1 MTIDQPNPCCCN
13 YRDFSGELKIVI
25 LLFEKMNINEL
36 RNLVKSGENE
46 TLEFKRK
53 VAHPEKIVKEI
64 VAFANT
70 RGGKLLIGVDDN
82 GSLPGLK
89 FVNEEQFALNQAIQ
103 KFIKP
108 KINFILKIIP
118 LNAKKSVISYDILE
132 SKNKPHY
139 VIEDQTQTWGKAYIR
154 VEDKTIKASKEIR
167 EILKRKNKDKGVH
180 IRFGEKE
187 KILMEYLD
195 QNEFITLRKFQQIAN
210 LSRPIAS
217 RTLVKLVLANVLRIN
232 VNETQDVFTL
242 KLP

>member
-1 MTIDQPNPCCCN
+1 
-13 YRDFSGELKIVI
+13 
-25 LLFEKMNINEL
+25 MNIHQL
-36 RNLVKSGENE
+36 RDLVKSGENE

-53 VAHPEKIVKEI
+53 AAHPEKIIKEI

-89 FVNEEQFALNQAIQ
+89 FAHEEQFVLNEAIQ
-103 KFIKP
+103 RLIKP
-108 KINFILKIIP
+108 KIKFILKVIP

-132 SKNKPHY
+132 SNNKPHY
-139 VIEDQTQTWGKAYIR
+139 VLEDNKQVWGKAYVR
-154 VEDKTIKASKEIR
+154 VEDKTIKASREIR

-180 IRFGEKE
+180 IRYGEKE

-195 QNEFITLRKFQQIAN
+195 KNGSITLLKFQQIAR

-217 RTLVKLVLANVLRIN
+217 RTLVKLVLANVLRIK
-232 VNETQDVFTL
+232 VNETEDIFTL

>member
-1 MTIDQPNPCCCN
+1 
-13 YRDFSGELKIVI
+13 
-25 LLFEKMNINEL
+25 MNVNEL
-36 RNLVKSGENE
+36 RDLVKSGENE

-53 VAHPEKIVKEI
+53 AAHPEKIVREI

-89 FVNEEQFALNQAIQ
+89 FAGEEQFAVNQAIQ

-108 KINFILKIIP
+108 KISFILKVIP
-118 LNAKKSVISYDILE
+118 LNAKKSVISYDIFE

-139 VIEDQTQTWGKAYIR
+139 VIEDQKQTWGKAYVR
-154 VEDKTIKASKEIR
+154 VDDKTIKASKEIR

-180 IRFGEKE
+180 FRFGEKE

-195 QNEFITLRKFQQIAN
+195 KNGSVTLQRFQQIAN
-210 LSRPIAS
+210 LSRPVAS
-217 RTLVKLVLANVLRIN
+217 RTLVKLVLANVLSISMS
-232 VNETQDVFTL
+232 ETQDVFTL
-242 KLP
+242 KIQ

>member
-1 MTIDQPNPCCCN
+1 
-13 YRDFSGELKIVI
+13 
-25 LLFEKMNINEL
+25 MNINEL
-36 RNLVKSGENE
+36 RDLVKSGENE

-70 RGGKLLIGVDDN
+70 KGGKLLIGVDDN

-89 FVNEEQFALNQAIQ
+89 FANEEQFLLNQAIQ

-108 KINFILKIIP
+108 KIKFILKIIP
-118 LNAKKSVISYDILE
+118 LNAKKAVISYDILE

-139 VIEDQTQTWGKAYIR
+139 VIEDQSRAWGSAYVR
-154 VEDKTIKASKEIR
+154 VDDKTIKASKEIR
-167 EILKRKNKDKGVH
+167 EILKRRNNNRG
-180 IRFGEKE
+180 IRFNFGEKE

-195 QNEFITLRKFQQIAN
+195 KNGSITLREFQQIAK
-210 LSRPIAS
+210 LSRHIAS
-217 RTLVKLVLANVLRIN
+217 KTLVKLVLANVLSISVR
-232 VNETQDVFTL
+232 ETQDVFTV